1 MTINQGKYQGSHA
14 VFLGD
19 SITFGYE
26 LCDGEKPYPHLVSNA
41 LGFQGFENHGISGS
55 SVASGGFE
63 PMCERYEKMNP
74 HADVIF
80 FMGGRNNFSMG
91 ETPFGHLG
99 TPSTETRTFYGAL
112 KHIAEELVNSIPNG
126 LHPNQAGHERLAAR
140 IIGFMNTL

>member
-1 MTINQGKYQGSHA
+1 MSTYQNKYQGSHA

-26 LCDGEKPYPHLVSNA
+26 LKEGEKPYPHIVSDT
-41 LGFQGFENHGISGS
+41 LGFQSFENHGISGS

-80 FMGGRNNFSMG
+80 FMGGRNDFSMG
-91 ETPFGHLG
+91 ETPFG
-99 TPSTETRTFYGAL
+99 
-112 KHIAEELVNSIPNG
+112 
-126 LHPNQAGHERLAAR
+126 AAHTY
-140 IIGFMNTL
+140 ITTLCR

>member
-1 MTINQGKYQGSHA
+1 MTNNQGKYQGSHA

-26 LCDGEKPYPHLVSNA
+26 LRDGEKPYPHLVSDA
-41 LGFQGFENHGISGS
+41 LGFQTFENHGISGS

-80 FMGGRNNFSMG
+80 LWGEETIFRWEKYRSVAWIRHRQKRVRFMVRS
-91 ETPFGHLG
+91 
-99 TPSTETRTFYGAL
+99 
-112 KHIAEELVNSIPNG
+112 SILPKD
-126 LHPNQAGHERLAAR
+126 
-140 IIGFMNTL
+140 